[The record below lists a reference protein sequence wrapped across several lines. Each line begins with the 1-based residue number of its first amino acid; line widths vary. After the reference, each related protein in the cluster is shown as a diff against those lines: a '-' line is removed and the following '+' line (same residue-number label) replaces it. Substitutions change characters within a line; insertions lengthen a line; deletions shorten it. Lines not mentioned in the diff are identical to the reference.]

1 MASLIILY
9 EDFIA
14 SGTVSGGDFE
24 VELPVTNVQ
33 SQRLGVVART
43 VDATAAS
50 TQIDFDYGVERRT
63 DVIVLGVPNAS
74 PGAQYRVRMYDDAA
88 RGDGDVTYDSGWKEL
103 PGVVIDS
110 LDLEWEDPGFWY
122 GINTETL
129 LVEFPTWIMEVIP
142 EASAADARR
151 RWGRIE
157 VLDEANADGYLDFSR
172 LMGGR
177 AYKPP
182 INYSEDNSFGLSEL
196 TDVSESLGGQRTYYE
211 RGLRRTLRLALPY
224 GSGWDEAFGDIFRMM
239 VKARTSRQVFV
250 IPDYE
255 DTEFLQERSFL
266 ATFKQVPAI
275 QQLLVDRSSTL
286 IDVEEVL

>member
-1 MASLIILY
+1 MANLIILY

-14 SGTVSGGDFE
+14 SGTVSGGSYE
-24 VELPVTNVQ
+24 VGLPVTNVQ
-33 SQRLGVVART
+33 NQRLGVVART
-43 VDATAAS
+43 TDALAAS
-50 TQIDFDYGVERRT
+50 TRIDFDYGVERRT

-74 PGAQYRVRMYDDAA
+74 PGAQYRVRMYSDSG
-88 RGDGDVTYDSGWKEL
+88 RTVVTYDSGWKDL

-122 GINTETL
+122 GINTEEL
-129 LVEFPTWIMEVIP
+129 LVEFSTWIVEVIP
-142 EASAADARR
+142 EASASDARQ

-157 VLDEANADGYLDFSR
+157 VLDESNADGYLDFSR

-177 AYKPP
+177 AFKPAV
-182 INYSEDNSFGLSEL
+182 NYSEDNSFGLSEL
-196 TDVSESLGGQRTYYE
+196 TDASESLGGQRSYFE
-211 RGLRRTLRLALPY
+211 RGIRRTLRLALPY
-224 GSGWDEAFGDIFRMM
+224 GNSWDEAFDSVLRMM

-255 DTEFLQERSFL
+255 DTEFLQVRSFL

-286 IDVEEVL
+286 VDVEEVL